1 MQIRCHSERSRIDPV
16 SAGGRFFGRWHACLL
31 LLLSVV
37 AALPAVAT
45 PDIYGRAELET
56 EAVRLRNAVIRI
68 YEIGLKPSLTA
79 EEKLAIGD
87 FEFTFP
93 FPKDGGHGSDFAAT
107 TDGRFLI
114 MPLAALK
121 GLEDLV
127 TAFAWRYEQRQLLS
141 AIDLYFAMLRYR
153 DRRDFPGG
161 KYPAIMD
168 ALAVPHDA
176 YKINK
181 KVDDLS
187 LRLRN
192 EAFAFIIAH
201 ELGHIRFKHKPVAQI
216 GALQSQRDETEAD
229 RFALDL
235 FARTKT
241 PALGAVVFFQSQI
254 YSLPHRHEY
263 PSEDE
268 WRKHVASVMT
278 HPLSVDRIREMADYM
293 DGPLARSVSNETLHW
308 RDIGSL
314 VRRLVN
320 IMTDDELAR
329 CVVRLAKDAD
339 PAILRPRGGGEGDG
353 LTMGCWKVPK

>member
-1 MQIRCHSERSRIDPV
+1 MQFHCHFGTSPV
-16 SAGGRFFGRWHACLL
+16 HSLSTGTVFLGRRYAYLLL
-31 LLLSVV
+31 LLLSVF
-37 AALPAVAT
+37 AALPAVAA
-45 PDIYGRAELET
+45 PDIYSRAELET

-68 YEIGLKPSLTA
+68 YEIGLKASLTA
-79 EEKLAIGD
+79 EEKRAIGD
-87 FEFTFP
+87 FEFIFP
-93 FPKDGGHGSDFAAT
+93 SPKDGGHGSDFAAT

-121 GLEDLV
+121 GLEDLA

-141 AIDLYFAMLRYR
+141 AIDLYFTMLRFR
-153 DRRDFPGG
+153 DRKDFPGG
-161 KYPAIMD
+161 KYPTIMD
-168 ALAVPHDA
+168 ALSVPKDA
-176 YKINK
+176 YRIDK

-192 EAFAFIIAH
+192 GALAFIIAH

-241 PALGAVVFFQSQI
+241 AALGAVVFFQSQI

-263 PSEDE
+263 PSEDD

-278 HPLSVDRIREMADYM
+278 HPLSVDRIRAMADHM
-293 DGPLARSVSNETLHW
+293 EGPLARSISNETVHW
-308 RDIGSL
+308 REMGAL
-314 VRRLVN
+314 TRGLVN
-320 IMTDDELAR
+320 IMMDDELAR

-339 PAILRPRGGGEGDG
+339 PAILRPRGGAEGAG
-353 LTMGCWKVPK
+353 LTMGCW

>member
-1 MQIRCHSERSRIDPV
+1 MQFHCHFGTSPV
-16 SAGGRFFGRWHACLL
+16 HSLSAGTVFLGRRYAYLLL
-31 LLLSVV
+31 LLLSVF
-37 AALPAVAT
+37 AALPAVAA
-45 PDIYGRAELET
+45 PDIYSRAELET

-79 EEKLAIGD
+79 EEKRAIGD
-87 FEFTFP
+87 FEFIFP
-93 FPKDGGHGSDFAAT
+93 SPKDGGHGSDFAAT

-121 GLEDLV
+121 GLEDLA

-141 AIDLYFAMLRYR
+141 AIDLYFTMLRFR
-153 DRRDFPGG
+153 DRKDFPGG
-161 KYPAIMD
+161 KYPTIMD
-168 ALAVPHDA
+168 ALSVPKDA
-176 YKINK
+176 YKIDK

-192 EAFAFIIAH
+192 GALAFIIAH

-241 PALGAVVFFQSQI
+241 AALGAVMFFQSQI

-263 PSEDE
+263 PSEDD

-278 HPLSVDRIREMADYM
+278 HPLSVDRIRAMADHM
-293 DGPLARSVSNETLHW
+293 EGPLARSISNETVHW
-308 RDIGSL
+308 REMGALTRGL
-314 VRRLVN
+314 VT
-320 IMTDDELAR
+320 IMMDDELAR

-339 PAILRPRGGGEGDG
+339 PAILRPRGGAEGAG
-353 LTMGCWKVPK
+353 LTMGCW